1 MPNCRAYD
9 PAFGYELA
17 TIISHGTRRMLEEQ
31 RDEFYYLTV
40 MNENY
45 VQPPMPQ
52 GSPGLEDDI
61 MRGLYRLPDHAPA
74 GAQVR
79 LVGAGAILLEVI
91 AAAQLLARDFD
102 IHAEVWSATSF
113 VELAREAREVQ
124 RHNRLCPSDE
134 HRRSHAANCL
144 DGALPVI
151 AATDYVRAVPQMI
164 VEYVDA
170 PFTTLGTNGFGRS
183 GTRQAVRRFFEVD
196 RFHVAVAAL
205 EAPARAGV
213 VEHELL
219 TQALSGY
226 ELAAGAGAPWKL

>member
-1 MPNCRAYD
+1 PGGDLIFCAADARARGFLLGATAGRTTLSGEGLQHQDGTSLLAASTVPNCRAYD

-52 GSPGLEDDI
+52 GAPGLEDDI

-124 RHNRLCPSDE
+124 RHNRLCP
-134 HRRSHAANCL
+134 R
-144 DGALPVI
+144 
-151 AATDYVRAVPQMI
+151 
-164 VEYVDA
+164 
-170 PFTTLGTNGFGRS
+170 
-183 GTRQAVRRFFEVD
+183 
-196 RFHVAVAAL
+196 
-205 EAPARAGV
+205 
-213 VEHELL
+213 
-219 TQALSGY
+219 
-226 ELAAGAGAPWKL
+226 